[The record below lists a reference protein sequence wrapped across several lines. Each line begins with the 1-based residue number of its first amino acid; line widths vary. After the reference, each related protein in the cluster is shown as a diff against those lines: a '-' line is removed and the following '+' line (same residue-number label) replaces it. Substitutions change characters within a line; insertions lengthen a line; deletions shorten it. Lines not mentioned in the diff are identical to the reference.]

1 MRVIVAGAVIMTGAT
16 TVMGL
21 ATARLLAA
29 EGADALPAAARSRLS
44 RLGLAPGTSGT
55 GGPSQRTTRK
65 TVAGQ
70 STPSADNGSSIQT
83 TERRRVHHV

>member
-44 RLGLAPGTSGT
+44 RLGLPPAQAARAARAKEQPGRQCWAVN
-55 GGPSQRTTRK
+55 PFC
-65 TVAGQ
+65 
-70 STPSADNGSSIQT
+70 
-83 TERRRVHHV
+83 